1 MDSAAALPLQ
11 RVAGRLPAPQ
21 RESPVLRLL
30 FRLIGLLTLAAA
42 FAAAVIDGARTLADQ
57 QLEFTPLGVTLS
69 YVLRDKFAALPALV
83 AKIHPKLWDPV
94 LLSVLYSPTFLALA
108 VIGVALMALTRTRAE
123 EPIGVRR

>member
-1 MDSAAALPLQ
+1 M
-11 RVAGRLPAPQ
+11 
-21 RESPVLRLL
+21 LRLL

-42 FAAAVIDGARTLADQ
+42 FAALVIDGARTLADQ

-69 YVLRDKFAALPALV
+69 YVMRDKFAALPALA

-108 VIGVALMALTRTRAE
+108 VIGLALMALTRARAE
-123 EPIGVRR
+123 PQIGVRR